1 MAVGYA
7 NGATL
12 AYVGWVGLATPSA
25 SAGLVSSV
33 SSPGWT
39 RNVADITSI
48 DAADDTLRAK
58 LSSGRLEPN
67 GITTAF
73 FYDPSATGLDSP
85 PLTANALSI
94 VFPVAM
100 APVSDYTQNCFV
112 TAYSIGNVIDDEV
125 SVCECEFMAAGG
137 EEFDDPTQV

>member
-12 AYVGWVGLATPSA
+12 AYANWVGLATPSA
-25 SAGLVSSV
+25 SAGIISSV

-48 DAADDTLRAK
+48 DAADNFLRAK
-58 LSSGRLEPN
+58 LASGRLEPN

-73 FYDPSATGLDSP
+73 FYDPQAAGLDSP
-85 PLTANALSI
+85 PLDFNTLTI
-94 VFPVAM
+94 VYPVAM
-100 APVSDYTQNCFV
+100 APTSDYVQSCLV
-112 TAYSIGNVIDDEV
+112 TAFSIGNIIDDEV
-125 SVCECEFMAAGG
+125 SVCECEFMPVGG
-137 EEFDDPTQV
+137 EAFDDPTQA